1 MNEIKYSKF
10 FDRDYDDTNTV
21 RIVNTKQF
29 GLYIKYGVMPV
40 DILCDKETLVFIF
53 NKEDT
58 RRVYDLWCKHELK

>member
-40 DILCDKETLVFIF
+40 DSLWDKETLVFIF
-53 NKEDT
+53 NK
-58 RRVYDLWCKHELK
+58 